1 MQQLEHRVGELG
13 RSSGTQQVEEFVN
26 VRIALCNF
34 WYSLCHVRCYS
45 MFYYSSWLLMKVGW
59 QGQGSAVAEA
69 FISFLTSMVSAATS
83 FLPQVTIL
91 SIVELS
97 PIFCIALT
105 ILVIQ

>member
-1 MQQLEHRVGELG
+1 MLLQQLEHSVGELG
-13 RSSGTQQVEEFVN
+13 RSSGTQQVEEFVKVRAAMCN
-26 VRIALCNF
+26 VLIF
-34 WYSLCHVRCYS
+34 SLPCTL
-45 MFYYSSWLLMKVGW
+45 FYCSLQVLMKVGW

-97 PIFCIALT
+97 PIFCLV

>member
-1 MQQLEHRVGELG
+1 MFHCSMQVLLE
-13 RSSGTQQVEEFVN
+13 
-26 VRIALCNF
+26 
-34 WYSLCHVRCYS
+34 
-45 MFYYSSWLLMKVGW
+45 VGW

-97 PIFCIALT
+97 PIFCLA

>member
-1 MQQLEHRVGELG
+1 
-13 RSSGTQQVEEFVN
+13 
-26 VRIALCNF
+26 
-34 WYSLCHVRCYS
+34 
-45 MFYYSSWLLMKVGW
+45 MKVGW

-97 PIFCIALT
+97 PIFCLV